1 MRIVFFLTLFV
12 GCLTASAAH
21 ADEISMLTAQVRQL
35 AQTVQSLQT
44 TVEMQQKEI
53 ADLKEAQNLRPSS
66 VGAPPVV
73 SASQGGGVV
82 QTPRSS
88 GKFTPE
94 IGVVADT
101 VLKLDSSRQDT
112 NGNNRMALRELE
124 LVLGSNVDPY
134 SRLDAVISYDD
145 EHNVSVEEAYLSRF
159 GLPFNATARI
169 GVIKPRIGKDL
180 ALHRDILDTVDEP
193 LVIQRY
199 FGEDGMSKAGVDFSK
214 LLDIPSPFVHQLTF
228 GVLEGGNGEGGTAF
242 GSMKR
247 LPTFYAHLKNFRDIN
262 DMTSFEVGNT
272 YAVGSNDG
280 DKEFKANVV
289 GLDTTLI
296 HHLNS
301 NQDIKLQGEVF
312 YLDRAK
318 VPGETN
324 NNAWGAYE
332 LLDFRL
338 NSLWAMGLQFDYV
351 NLVNNPATNPKNKDM
366 GPTGYLTFYQSEFAR
381 WRLSYSH
388 FNLATGK
395 DDNRVMLQGTF
406 AIGDHKHKLQ

>member
-1 MRIVFFLTLFV
+1 MRIVFFLILFV
-12 GCLTASAAH
+12 GCFIASTAH
-21 ADEISMLTAQVRQL
+21 ADEIAMLTAQVRQL

-53 ADLKEAQNLRPSS
+53 NTLKEAQNMKPPSVS
-66 VGAPPVV
+66 APATGVV
-73 SASQGGGVV
+73 SQA
-82 QTPRSS
+82 PRSS

-101 VLKLDSSRQDT
+101 VLKLDSSRQDA
-112 NGNNRMALRELE
+112 NGNNRFALRELE

-145 EHNVSVEEAYLSRF
+145 ENHVSIEEAYLSRF
-159 GLPFNATARI
+159 GLPFNTTARI
-169 GVIKPRIGKDL
+169 GVIKPKIGKDL
-180 ALHRDILDTVDEP
+180 AFHREILDTVDEP

-199 FGEDGMSKAGVDFSK
+199 FGEDGMSKAGVDFTK

-228 GVLEGGNGEGGTAF
+228 GVLEGGNGEDGTAF
-242 GSMKR
+242 GSLER
-247 LPTFYAHLKNFRDIN
+247 LPTLYAHLKNFRDIN
-262 DMTSFEVGNT
+262 DMTSLEVGNT
-272 YAVGSNDG
+272 YAIGSNDG
-280 DKEFKANVV
+280 NKEFKTNVI

-312 YLDRAK
+312 YLDRGK
-318 VPGETN
+318 VPGDTTN
-324 NNAWGAYE
+324 NGWGAYE

-351 NLVNNPATNPKNKDM
+351 NLVNNPVTNPKNKDL

-381 WRLSYSH
+381 WRLAYSH
-388 FNLATGK
+388 FYLATGK

>member
-1 MRIVFFLTLFV
+1 MRIMFFLILFV
-12 GCLTASAAH
+12 CCLIAGTAH
-21 ADEISMLTAQVRQL
+21 ADEIAMLTAQVNQL
-35 AQTVQSLQT
+35 AQTVQNLQT

-53 ADLKEAQNLRPSS
+53 NALKETQNIKPPS
-66 VGAPPVV
+66 VGASPTV
-73 SASQGGGVV
+73 SVPLSGAASQA
-82 QTPRSS
+82 PRSS

-101 VLKLDSSRQDT
+101 VLKLDSSREDT
-112 NGNNRMALRELE
+112 NGNNRFALRELE

-134 SRLDAVISYDD
+134 SSLDAVISYDD
-145 EHNVSVEEAYLSRF
+145 ENHVSIEEAYLSRF
-159 GLPFNATARI
+159 GLPFNTTARI
-169 GVIKPRIGKDL
+169 GVIKPKIGRDL
-180 ALHRDILDTVDEP
+180 ALHREILDTVDEP

-199 FGEDGMSKAGVDFSK
+199 FGEDGMSKAGVDFTK

-228 GVLEGGNGEGGTAF
+228 GVLEGGNGEEGTAF
-242 GSMKR
+242 GSLER
-247 LPTFYAHLKNFRDIN
+247 LPTLYAHLKNFRDIN
-262 DMTSFEVGNT
+262 DMTSLEIGNT

-280 DKEFKANVV
+280 NKEFKTNVI

-318 VPGETN
+318 ASSETN
-324 NNAWGAYE
+324 NNSWGAYE

-351 NLVNNPATNPKNKDM
+351 NLVNNPVTNPKNKDL

-381 WRLSYSH
+381 WRLAYSH
-388 FNLATGK
+388 FYLATGK